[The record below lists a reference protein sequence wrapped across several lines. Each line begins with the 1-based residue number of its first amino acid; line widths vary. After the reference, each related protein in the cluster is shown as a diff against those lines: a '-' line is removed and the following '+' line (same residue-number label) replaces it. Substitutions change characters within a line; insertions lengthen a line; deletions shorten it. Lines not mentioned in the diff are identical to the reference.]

1 MTLISSISG
10 TRGTIGGKPGEN
22 LTPMDAVKFASA
34 FSSFIKKSSG
44 QDRPTVVIGRDAR
57 PSGGWL
63 SNIVSATLQAS
74 GVDVIDLGLSTTP
87 TVEIAVPNLK
97 ADGGII
103 LTASHNPVNWNA
115 LKLLNGKGE
124 FISAEEG
131 NILLKSIQEAEFDY
145 VPVERTGTYTQD
157 DSWIDKHIE
166 MVLNY
171 PLVDKEAIMKAQ
183 LKVAVDP
190 VNSTGGLAIP
200 KLLEKLGVKQVV
212 TINGD
217 VSGNFAHNPEPLKAH
232 LTEISEL
239 VKSEGLDLGIVVDPD
254 VDRLALI
261 SENGEMFGEEYTL
274 VAISD

>member
-1 MTLISSISG
+1 MSTPRDDGSSNALP
-10 TRGTIGGKPGEN
+10 TIGGKPGEN
-22 LTPMDAVKFASA
+22 LTPLDAVKFASA

-145 VPVERTGTYTQD
+145 VPVERTGTYSQD

-212 TINGD
+212 TINGED
-217 VSGNFAHNPEPLKAH
+217 S
-232 LTEISEL
+232 IS
-239 VKSEGLDLGIVVDPD
+239 
-254 VDRLALI
+254 LI
-261 SENGEMFGEEYTL
+261 HSTIWEKTINCINEKN
-274 VAISD
+274 